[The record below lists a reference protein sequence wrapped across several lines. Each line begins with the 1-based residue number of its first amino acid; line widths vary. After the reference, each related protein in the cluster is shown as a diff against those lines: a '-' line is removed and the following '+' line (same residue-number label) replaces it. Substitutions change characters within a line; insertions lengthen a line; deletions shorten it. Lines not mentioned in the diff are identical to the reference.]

1 MPRQSYGIIG
11 LPRHLYN
18 SIGMPRPV
26 LLIGSGDTLSRHRWV
41 DGGCKTMTDK
51 KSRKRLQ
58 LNIELADSIIF
69 DQLSQVADNVG
80 ISKRDIVEELII
92 DFLGQVKRQS
102 PLLLVDNES
111 DPVDRIEALLA
122 YKRIKDP
129 GSMVDTGVTN

>member
-1 MPRQSYGIIG
+1 
-11 LPRHLYN
+11 
-18 SIGMPRPV
+18 
-26 LLIGSGDTLSRHRWV
+26 
-41 DGGCKTMTDK
+41 MTDK

-58 LNIELADSIIF
+58 LNIELADSNIF